1 MSNFANSRL
10 KAAVLLST
18 QTLPTETLRWRSAGW
33 SGRRAG
39 FISLPMTL
47 HPQIAAFAAQLDDL
61 SRLLRAQGARPWA
74 DRIDLIQRAVA
85 DSNYAGVTRFLEM
98 FDGEGGFAE
107 LTLSDEAADAALS
120 ECRAAAL
127 AMAQRL
133 AREEG

>member
-1 MSNFANSRL
+1 
-10 KAAVLLST
+10 
-18 QTLPTETLRWRSAGW
+18 
-33 SGRRAG
+33 
-39 FISLPMTL
+39 MTL

-98 FDGEGGFAE
+98 FEGEGGFAA
-107 LTLSDEAADAALS
+107 LTLSDEAADAALC
-120 ECRAAAL
+120 ECRVAAL

-133 AREEG
+133 ACEEG

>member
-1 MSNFANSRL
+1 
-10 KAAVLLST
+10 
-18 QTLPTETLRWRSAGW
+18 
-33 SGRRAG
+33 
-39 FISLPMTL
+39 MTL

-61 SRLLRAQGARPWA
+61 SRLLRAQGSRSWA

-85 DSNYAGVTRFLEM
+85 DSNYAGVSRFLEM
-98 FDGEGGFAE
+98 FEGEGGFAE
-107 LTLSDEAADAALS
+107 LTLADEAANAALS

>member
-1 MSNFANSRL
+1 
-10 KAAVLLST
+10 
-18 QTLPTETLRWRSAGW
+18 
-33 SGRRAG
+33 
-39 FISLPMTL
+39 MTL

-98 FDGEGGFAE
+98 FEEEADFAD
-107 LTLSDEAADAALS
+107 LTLSDEAADVRLS

-127 AMAQRL
+127 ALAQRL

>member
-1 MSNFANSRL
+1 MTGQEGSKLHPTS
-10 KAAVLLST
+10 
-18 QTLPTETLRWRSAGW
+18 PTETLRWRSAGW

-85 DSNYAGVTRFLEM
+85 DSNYAGVTCFLEM
-98 FDGEGGFAE
+98 FDGEGGFAD

>member
-1 MSNFANSRL
+1 MTGQEGSKL
-10 KAAVLLST
+10 HPT
-18 QTLPTETLRWRSAGW
+18 PPTETLRWRSAGW

-98 FDGEGGFAE
+98 FDGEGGFAD

-120 ECRAAAL
+120 ECQAAAL

>member
-18 QTLPTETLRWRSAGW
+18 QTPPTETLRWRSAGW

-85 DSNYAGVTRFLEM
+85 DSNYAGVSRFLEM
-98 FDGEGGFAE
+98 FDGEGGFAD